1 MDNSKMAKANTTMEY
16 DMFKH
21 DKGRSKLSR
30 EIDTRKVCKCSEKDC
45 HCNCN
50 SIGDPLTWVDGKVG
64 GRIA

>member
-1 MDNSKMAKANTTMEY
+1 
-16 DMFKH
+16 MFKH
-21 DKGRSKLSR
+21 DKGRNKLSR
-30 EIDTRKVCKCSEKDC
+30 DIDTRKVCKCSEKDC